1 MAFRLKPDEP
11 LKKGIRRVSRRE
23 IEKALEELE
32 SCGFGDDEVV
42 HGVRKRIKK
51 LRAVLRLIRADLGK
65 KTFRRANTWLRD
77 AARPLTEIR
86 DAKVLLDA
94 LDKLAAPLRDEAS
107 PESVVAV
114 RTFLMNHKETVTHHV
129 LDEEGA
135 CSRVQS
141 MLADARDRLKY
152 WATTEGGWATVDAG
166 LERAYLAGY
175 SALAVASTEP
185 TIENLHEWRKQAKY
199 FGHQLQLLEP
209 ICRNVMDELGNPVQ
223 ELTEALGDDHDL
235 AMLEKIVTEE
245 AADLGGDGAV
255 TRLQEL
261 IDRRRGELQKSA
273 FELGRR
279 IYHDGPRTTMDRI
292 QGWRKAWQREL
303 ANGRVGLAAH
313 C

>member
-1 MAFRLKPDEP
+1 VAFRLKPDES
-11 LKKGIRRVSRRE
+11 LKKGIRRIFRRE

-65 KTFRRANTWLRD
+65 KTFRHANVWLRD
-77 AARPLTEIR
+77 AARPLTEMR

-94 LDKLAAPLRDEAS
+94 LDKLAPRIRDETS

-114 RTFLMNHKETVTHHV
+114 RTFLMNHKETVAHHV
-129 LDEEGA
+129 LDEESA

-141 MLADARDRLKY
+141 MLGDARDRLNS
-152 WATTEGGWATVDAG
+152 WMIVDGGWATIDAG
-166 LERAYLAGY
+166 LQRAYRAGY
-175 SALAVASTEP
+175 GALAVASTEP

-199 FGHQLQLLEP
+199 FGYQLQLLEP

-223 ELTEALGDDHDL
+223 ELTEVLGDDHDL
-235 AMLEKIVTEE
+235 TMLEKTVTEE

-255 TRLQEL
+255 SRLREL
-261 IDRRRGELQKSA
+261 IDRRRSELQKSA
-273 FELGRR
+273 FEMGRQ

-292 QGWRKAWQREL
+292 QAWRRTWQREL
-303 ANGRVGLAAH
+303 ANGRVAVAAH
-313 C
+313 